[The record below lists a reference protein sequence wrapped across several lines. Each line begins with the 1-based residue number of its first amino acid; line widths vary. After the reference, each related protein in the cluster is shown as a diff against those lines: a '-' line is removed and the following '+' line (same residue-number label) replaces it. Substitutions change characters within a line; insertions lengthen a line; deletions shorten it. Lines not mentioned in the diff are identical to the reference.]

1 VKREKSIRRAGLFVA
16 MSAFVVGSAVG
27 GSAMAATYPVLNPGF
42 ESPNA
47 SAGDIAGS
55 TSWATVAGGA
65 YTTATAAHSGTQAGK
80 AFGNPGLFQQTISTG
95 TDPVGT
101 VYTASVY
108 GLNNPADPLAGSMG
122 GFINIDFLNSSGT
135 VLATITGGE
144 QGSTLNSADPQGVW
158 KLISVT
164 GPSVAGTTAIR
175 IDLVAGPYSSVA
187 GAPGGAA
194 FFDDV
199 SLTSPVPEPAALGL
213 LGLAGVGLVRRRRA

>member
-1 VKREKSIRRAGLFVA
+1 MKSEKINRRAGALLGL
-16 MSAFVVGSAVG
+16 SAFVAGSLVAT
-27 GSAMAATYPVLNPGF
+27 SAMAATYPVVNAGF
-42 ESPNA
+42 ESPDA
-47 SAGDIAGS
+47 SAGDIAG
-55 TSWATVAGGA
+55 TSGWATVAGGA
-65 YTTATAAHSGTQAGK
+65 YTTATAAHSGTQSGK
-80 AFGNPGLFQQTISTG
+80 AFGNPGLFQQNIDVSA
-95 TDPVGT
+95 DPVGT

-122 GFINIDFLNSSGT
+122 GFINIDFLNSSGA

-158 KLISVT
+158 KLISVN
-164 GPSVAGTTAIR
+164 GPSVPGTAFVR
-175 IDLVAGPYSSVA
+175 IDLVAGPYSGVA

-213 LGLAGVGLVRRRRA
+213 IGLAGAGLVRRRRA